1 MILPAPAQCVHI
13 LAPHDLKPK
22 QELRVTSPRSTPR
35 TDGAKLPSSWGLALL
50 ARSIKQKSQEII
62 ESFRAH
68 RLQVPE
74 TIVFGRNKLDAL
86 GELAF
91 PLAWGQKALIVTG
104 ARSATH
110 SGLIDRI
117 TTLLNRY
124 TINSIPFSEVGRE
137 PTGPIVDAGAAL
149 ARESKPRMIISVGG
163 GSVIDCGKAVAAL
176 AVNHGSVEDY
186 LEGVGQNLPVA
197 NRPLPHVAIPTVAG
211 TGAEMTK
218 NAVITSPMKGY
229 KKSMRSDNMIPTIAL
244 IDPTLTIGVPP
255 HIVASGGLDAIAQL
269 IEPCISTRRSKATT
283 MLALDGLRYARQSLA
298 LCYEDPNN
306 VPAREH
312 MCMVS
317 MIGGACLANSGL
329 AMAHGIAA
337 ALGAL
342 FDVPHGLACGLL
354 LPHTLRYNRK
364 ACESELANALAA
376 FLNQEKAT
384 GSTIDDGIAA
394 IEGLNQWLQIPPD
407 LKYLGLGETDLK
419 RLAETSMGSSM
430 SGNPVPMTPASTLAF
445 LKTLV

>member
-1 MILPAPAQCVHI
+1 M
-13 LAPHDLKPK
+13 
-22 QELRVTSPRSTPR
+22 
-35 TDGAKLPSSWGLALL
+35 L
-50 ARSIKQKSQEII
+50 ARSIKQKTQEII
-62 ESFRAH
+62 EAFRAG

-74 TIVFGRNKLDAL
+74 TILFGRNKLDSL

-91 PLAWGQKALIVTG
+91 PLAWGQKALIITG
-104 ARSATH
+104 SRSARQ
-110 SGLIDRI
+110 SGLLDRV

-124 TINSIPFSEVGRE
+124 TITSVPFTEVGRE
-137 PTGPIVDAGAAL
+137 PTVSMVDSAAEL
-149 ARESKPRMIISVGG
+149 ARESKPRVIISVGG

-186 LEGVGQNLPVA
+186 LEGVGRNLPVA
-197 NRPLPHVAIPTVAG
+197 NRPLPHIAIPTVAG

-218 NAVITSPMKGY
+218 NAVITSHEKGY
-229 KKSMRSDNMIPTIAL
+229 KKSMRADAMIPLVAL
-244 IDPTLTIGVPP
+244 IDPALTIGDPP
-255 HIVASGGLDAIAQL
+255 HIVASGGMDAIAQL
-269 IEPCISTRRSKATT
+269 IEPCISTRRRKETS
-283 MLALDGLRYARQSLA
+283 MLAMEGLRYARQSLA

-342 FDVPHGLACGLL
+342 FDMPHGLACGLL
-354 LPHTLRYNRK
+354 LPHTLRHNRK
-364 ACESELANALAA
+364 ACEGELAHALAA
-376 FLNQEKAT
+376 FLNQDRPT

-394 IEGLNQWLQIPPD
+394 LESLNGWLQIPPD
-407 LKYLGLGETDLK
+407 LKYMGLSEADLR
-419 RLAETSMGSSM
+419 RLADASMGSSM
-430 SGNPVPMTPASTLAF
+430 SGNPVPMTPESVLAF
-445 LKTLV
+445 LKPLA